1 MQYIQQL
8 LSRINLLYLCPFVQ
22 KILHLSLI
30 LCLVA
35 LTPMSAYAAGDSLTS
50 SISLSFNSTKKFQLE
65 AYEHFYA
72 YYTVPSSYSR
82 TKNTL
87 SVTVS
92 NLSNFSISVMNSDGS
107 SISTTRKK
115 NILYFKN
122 NAFIAENRYFIKI
135 HNQRNIRSSGSINI
149 RCTTDTTA
157 SPKTSHKDAT
167 NIASSHK
174 RHQQKSTKSSSSR
187 NASRQKS
194 TNNSYSRNASR
205 QKTANNSYSRNASRQ
220 KSTNNSYSRNASR
233 QKSTN
238 NSSSRNASRQ
248 KTANNSSSRNASRQ
262 KATNNSSSQNAS
274 RQKATKSSSSRKGKT
289 AATNNASTSSKKY
302 VSSGTTLS
310 PVTPAIHYIRLKKG
324 TSIALAE
331 RIYTTVP
338 NHPISFTPSSSS
350 LHITDGIV
358 YATSA
363 GLFYIIIQDGSYS
376 SSCTVK
382 VDP

>member
-1 MQYIQQL
+1 MHYKKGVSMQYIQQL

-82 TKNTL
+82 AKNTL

-135 HNQRNIRSSGSINI
+135 HNQRNIRSAGSINI
-149 RCTTDTTA
+149 RYTTDTTA

-187 NASRQKS
+187 NASRQK
-194 TNNSYSRNASR
+194 
-205 QKTANNSYSRNASRQ
+205 
-220 KSTNNSYSRNASR
+220 
-233 QKSTN
+233 
-238 NSSSRNASRQ
+238 
-248 KTANNSSSRNASRQ
+248 TANNSSSRND
-262 KATNNSSSQNAS
+262 S

-289 AATNNASTSSKKY
+289 AATNKASTSSKKY

>member
-149 RCTTDTTA
+149 RYTTDTTA

-174 RHQQKSTKSSSSR
+174 RHQQKSTNNSSSR
-187 NASRQKS
+187 NASRQKT
-194 TNNSYSRNASR
+194 TNNSSSRNASR
-205 QKTANNSYSRNASRQ
+205 QKAT
-220 KSTNNSYSRNASR
+220 KS
-233 QKSTN
+233 
-238 NSSSRNASRQ
+238 SSSRNASRQ

-262 KATNNSSSQNAS
+262 KN
-274 RQKATKSSSSRKGKT
+274 TKSSSSRKGKT

>member
-35 LTPMSAYAAGDSLTS
+35 LTPMSAYAAGDSLTY

-72 YYTVPSSYSR
+72 NYTVPSSYSR

-149 RCTTDTTA
+149 RYTTDTTA

-187 NASRQKS
+187 NASRQK
-194 TNNSYSRNASR
+194 T
-205 QKTANNSYSRNASRQ
+205 T
-220 KSTNNSYSRNASR
+220 KS
-233 QKSTN
+233 
-238 NSSSRNASRQ
+238 SSSRNASRQ

-262 KATNNSSSQNAS
+262 KSTNNSSSRNAS
-274 RQKATKSSSSRKGKT
+274 RQKATNNSSSRKGKT
-289 AATNNASTSSKKY
+289 AATNKSSTSSKKY

>member
-8 LSRINLLYLCPFVQ
+8 LSRINILYLCPFVQ

-135 HNQRNIRSSGSINI
+135 HNQRNIRSAGSINI
-149 RCTTDTTA
+149 RYTTDTTA

-194 TNNSYSRNASR
+194 TNNS
-205 QKTANNSYSRNASRQ
+205 
-220 KSTNNSYSRNASR
+220 
-233 QKSTN
+233 
-238 NSSSRNASRQ
+238 SSRNASRQ
-248 KTANNSSSRNASRQ
+248 KN
-262 KATNNSSSQNAS
+262 
-274 RQKATKSSSSRKGKT
+274 TKSSSSRKGKT

>member
-122 NAFIAENRYFIKI
+122 NAFTAENRYFIKI
-135 HNQRNIRSSGSINI
+135 HNQRNIRSAGSINI
-149 RCTTDTTA
+149 RYTTDTTA

-174 RHQQKSTKSSSSR
+174 RHQQKS
-187 NASRQKS
+187 
-194 TNNSYSRNASR
+194 
-205 QKTANNSYSRNASRQ
+205 
-220 KSTNNSYSRNASR
+220 
-233 QKSTN
+233 
-238 NSSSRNASRQ
+238 
-248 KTANNSSSRNASRQ
+248 
-262 KATNNSSSQNAS
+262 
-274 RQKATKSSSSRKGKT
+274 TKSSSSRKGKT

>member
-1 MQYIQQL
+1 MQHIQQL

-135 HNQRNIRSSGSINI
+135 HNQRNIRSAGSINI
-149 RCTTDTTA
+149 RYTTDTTA

-174 RHQQKSTKSSSSR
+174 QHQQKSTKSSSSR
-187 NASRQKS
+187 NASRQKATKS
-194 TNNSYSRNASR
+194 SSSRNGSW
-205 QKTANNSYSRNASRQ
+205 QKA
-220 KSTNNSYSRNASR
+220 
-233 QKSTN
+233 TN

-248 KTANNSSSRNASRQ
+248 KTANN
-262 KATNNSSSQNAS
+262 
-274 RQKATKSSSSRKGKT
+274 SSSRKGKT

>member
-135 HNQRNIRSSGSINI
+135 HNQRNIRSAGSINI
-149 RCTTDTTA
+149 RYTTDTTA

-187 NASRQKS
+187 
-194 TNNSYSRNASR
+194 
-205 QKTANNSYSRNASRQ
+205 
-220 KSTNNSYSRNASR
+220 
-233 QKSTN
+233 
-238 NSSSRNASRQ
+238 
-248 KTANNSSSRNASRQ
+248 
-262 KATNNSSSQNAS
+262 
-274 RQKATKSSSSRKGKT
+274 KGKT

-302 VSSGTTLS
+302 ISSGTTLS

>member
-72 YYTVPSSYSR
+72 YYTMPSSYSR

-149 RCTTDTTA
+149 RYTTDTTA

-194 TNNSYSRNASR
+194 TNNSSSRNASR
-205 QKTANNSYSRNASRQ
+205 QKTA
-220 KSTNNSYSRNASR
+220 
-233 QKSTN
+233 N

-262 KATNNSSSQNAS
+262 KN
-274 RQKATKSSSSRKGKT
+274 TKSSSSRKGKT

>member
-1 MQYIQQL
+1 MHYKKGVSMQHIQQL

-65 AYEHFYA
+65 PYEHFYA

-149 RCTTDTTA
+149 RYTTDTTA

-194 TNNSYSRNASR
+194 TKSSSSRNASR
-205 QKTANNSYSRNASRQ
+205 QKA
-220 KSTNNSYSRNASR
+220 TNNSSSRNASR

-248 KTANNSSSRNASRQ
+248 KTA
-262 KATNNSSSQNAS
+262 
-274 RQKATKSSSSRKGKT
+274 KSSSSRKGKT
-289 AATNNASTSSKKY
+289 PATNNVSTSPKKNI
-302 VSSGTTLS
+302 SFDTTLS

>member
-35 LTPMSAYAAGDSLTS
+35 LTPMSAYAADDSLTS

-72 YYTVPSSYSR
+72 YYTMPSSYSR

-122 NAFIAENRYFIKI
+122 NAFTAENRYFIKI

-149 RCTTDTTA
+149 RYTTDTTA

-174 RHQQKSTKSSSSR
+174 QHQQKSTKSSSSR
-187 NASRQKS
+187 NASRQK
-194 TNNSYSRNASR
+194 T
-205 QKTANNSYSRNASRQ
+205 T
-220 KSTNNSYSRNASR
+220 KS
-233 QKSTN
+233 
-238 NSSSRNASRQ
+238 
-248 KTANNSSSRNASRQ
+248 SSSRNASRQ
-262 KATNNSSSQNAS
+262 KATNNSSS
-274 RQKATKSSSSRKGKT
+274 RKGKT
-289 AATNNASTSSKKY
+289 AATNKSSTSSKKY

>member
-122 NAFIAENRYFIKI
+122 NAFTAENRYFIKI
-135 HNQRNIRSSGSINI
+135 HNQRNIRSAGSINI
-149 RCTTDTTA
+149 RYTTDTTA

-187 NASRQKS
+187 NASRQK
-194 TNNSYSRNASR
+194 T
-205 QKTANNSYSRNASRQ
+205 T
-220 KSTNNSYSRNASR
+220 KS
-233 QKSTN
+233 
-238 NSSSRNASRQ
+238 SSSRNASRQ

-262 KATNNSSSQNAS
+262 KN
-274 RQKATKSSSSRKGKT
+274 TKSSSSRKGKT

>member
-8 LSRINLLYLCPFVQ
+8 LSRINLLYLCPLVQ

-35 LTPMSAYAAGDSLTS
+35 LTPISAYAAGDSLTS

-135 HNQRNIRSSGSINI
+135 HNQRNIRSAGSINI
-149 RCTTDTTA
+149 RYTTDTTA

-187 NASRQKS
+187 NASRQK
-194 TNNSYSRNASR
+194 
-205 QKTANNSYSRNASRQ
+205 TANNSY
-220 KSTNNSYSRNASR
+220 
-233 QKSTN
+233 
-238 NSSSRNASRQ
+238 
-248 KTANNSSSRNASRQ
+248 
-262 KATNNSSSQNAS
+262 
-274 RQKATKSSSSRKGKT
+274 SRKGKT

-302 VSSGTTLS
+302 ISSSTTLS

>member
-72 YYTVPSSYSR
+72 YYTMPSSYSR

-122 NAFIAENRYFIKI
+122 NAFTAENRYFIKI
-135 HNQRNIRSSGSINI
+135 HNQRNIRSAGSINI
-149 RCTTDTTA
+149 RYTTDTTA

-187 NASRQKS
+187 NSSRQKS
-194 TNNSYSRNASR
+194 TNNSSSRNASR
-205 QKTANNSYSRNASRQ
+205 QKN
-220 KSTNNSYSRNASR
+220 
-233 QKSTN
+233 TN

-262 KATNNSSSQNAS
+262 KN
-274 RQKATKSSSSRKGKT
+274 TKSSSSRKGKT

>member
-1 MQYIQQL
+1 MHYKKGVSMQYIQQL

-82 TKNTL
+82 AKNTL

-135 HNQRNIRSSGSINI
+135 HNQRNIRSAGSINI
-149 RCTTDTTA
+149 RYTTDTTA

-187 NASRQKS
+187 NASRQK
-194 TNNSYSRNASR
+194 T
-205 QKTANNSYSRNASRQ
+205 T
-220 KSTNNSYSRNASR
+220 KS
-233 QKSTN
+233 
-238 NSSSRNASRQ
+238 SSSRNASRQ
-248 KTANNSSSRNASRQ
+248 KTANNSSSRND
-262 KATNNSSSQNAS
+262 S

-289 AATNNASTSSKKY
+289 AATNKASTSSKKY

>member
-8 LSRINLLYLCPFVQ
+8 LSRINLLYLCPLVQ

-50 SISLSFNSTKKFQLE
+50 STSLSFNSTKKFQLE

-135 HNQRNIRSSGSINI
+135 HNQRNIRSAGSINI
-149 RCTTDTTA
+149 RYTTDTTA

-187 NASRQKS
+187 NASRQK
-194 TNNSYSRNASR
+194 T
-205 QKTANNSYSRNASRQ
+205 T
-220 KSTNNSYSRNASR
+220 KS
-233 QKSTN
+233 
-238 NSSSRNASRQ
+238 SSSRNASRQ
-248 KTANNSSSRNASRQ
+248 KTANNSY
-262 KATNNSSSQNAS
+262 
-274 RQKATKSSSSRKGKT
+274 SRKGKT

-302 VSSGTTLS
+302 ISSGTTLS

-363 GLFYIIIQDGSYS
+363 GLFYIIVQDGSYS

>member
-1 MQYIQQL
+1 MHYKKGVSMQYIQQL

-72 YYTVPSSYSR
+72 YYTMPSSYSR

-122 NAFIAENRYFIKI
+122 NAFTAENRYFIKI

-149 RCTTDTTA
+149 RYTTDTTA

-174 RHQQKSTKSSSSR
+174 QHQQKSTKSSSSR
-187 NASRQKS
+187 NASRQK
-194 TNNSYSRNASR
+194 T
-205 QKTANNSYSRNASRQ
+205 T
-220 KSTNNSYSRNASR
+220 KS
-233 QKSTN
+233 
-238 NSSSRNASRQ
+238 SSSRNASRQ

-262 KATNNSSSQNAS
+262 KTTNNSSSRNAS

-289 AATNNASTSSKKY
+289 AATNKSSTSSKKY

>member
-1 MQYIQQL
+1 MHYKKGVSMQHIQQL

-65 AYEHFYA
+65 PYEHFYA

-149 RCTTDTTA
+149 RYTTDTTA

-194 TNNSYSRNASR
+194 TKSSSSRNASR
-205 QKTANNSYSRNASRQ
+205 QKTANNSS
-220 KSTNNSYSRNASR
+220 SRNASR

-248 KTANNSSSRNASRQ
+248 KTA
-262 KATNNSSSQNAS
+262 
-274 RQKATKSSSSRKGKT
+274 KSSSSRKGKT
-289 AATNNASTSSKKY
+289 PATNNVSTSPKKNI
-302 VSSGTTLS
+302 SSDTTLS

>member
-72 YYTVPSSYSR
+72 NYTVPSSYSR

-149 RCTTDTTA
+149 RYNCF
-157 SPKTSHKDAT
+157 SQNKPQR
-167 NIASSHK
+167 
-174 RHQQKSTKSSSSR
+174 RHQ
-187 NASRQKS
+187 
-194 TNNSYSRNASR
+194 YCVL
-205 QKTANNSYSRNASRQ
+205 
-220 KSTNNSYSRNASR
+220 
-233 QKSTN
+233 
-238 NSSSRNASRQ
+238 
-248 KTANNSSSRNASRQ
+248 
-262 KATNNSSSQNAS
+262 SQ
-274 RQKATKSSSSRKGKT
+274 
-289 AATNNASTSSKKY
+289 
-302 VSSGTTLS
+302 
-310 PVTPAIHYIRLKKG
+310 
-324 TSIALAE
+324 
-331 RIYTTVP
+331 
-338 NHPISFTPSSSS
+338 
-350 LHITDGIV
+350 
-358 YATSA
+358 ATSA
-363 GLFYIIIQDGSYS
+363 
-376 SSCTVK
+376 K
-382 VDP
+382 KH

>member
-72 YYTVPSSYSR
+72 YYTMPSSYSR

-122 NAFIAENRYFIKI
+122 NAFTAENRYFIKI
-135 HNQRNIRSSGSINI
+135 HNQRNIRSAGSINI
-149 RCTTDTTA
+149 RYTTDTTA

-187 NASRQKS
+187 NASRQK
-194 TNNSYSRNASR
+194 
-205 QKTANNSYSRNASRQ
+205 
-220 KSTNNSYSRNASR
+220 
-233 QKSTN
+233 
-238 NSSSRNASRQ
+238 
-248 KTANNSSSRNASRQ
+248 TANNSSSRNASRQ
-262 KATNNSSSQNAS
+262 KT
-274 RQKATKSSSSRKGKT
+274 TKSSSSRKGKT
-289 AATNNASTSSKKY
+289 AVTNNASTSSKKY

>member
-149 RCTTDTTA
+149 RYTTDTTA

-187 NASRQKS
+187 NASRQK
-194 TNNSYSRNASR
+194 
-205 QKTANNSYSRNASRQ
+205 
-220 KSTNNSYSRNASR
+220 
-233 QKSTN
+233 
-238 NSSSRNASRQ
+238 
-248 KTANNSSSRNASRQ
+248 TANNSSSRNASRQ
-262 KATNNSSSQNAS
+262 KN
-274 RQKATKSSSSRKGKT
+274 TKSSSSRKGKT

>member
-149 RCTTDTTA
+149 RYTTDTTA

-174 RHQQKSTKSSSSR
+174 RHQQKST
-187 NASRQKS
+187 
-194 TNNSYSRNASR
+194 
-205 QKTANNSYSRNASRQ
+205 
-220 KSTNNSYSRNASR
+220 
-233 QKSTN
+233 N
-238 NSSSRNASRQ
+238 NSSSR
-248 KTANNSSSRNASRQ
+248 
-262 KATNNSSSQNAS
+262 NAS

-289 AATNNASTSSKKY
+289 AATNKASTSSKKY

>member
-72 YYTVPSSYSR
+72 YYTMPSSYSR

-122 NAFIAENRYFIKI
+122 NAFTAENRYFIKI
-135 HNQRNIRSSGSINI
+135 HNQRNIRSAGSINI
-149 RCTTDTTA
+149 RYTTDTTA

-187 NASRQKS
+187 NASRQK
-194 TNNSYSRNASR
+194 
-205 QKTANNSYSRNASRQ
+205 
-220 KSTNNSYSRNASR
+220 
-233 QKSTN
+233 
-238 NSSSRNASRQ
+238 
-248 KTANNSSSRNASRQ
+248 TANNSSSR
-262 KATNNSSSQNAS
+262 NAS

>member
-72 YYTVPSSYSR
+72 NYTVPSSYSR

-122 NAFIAENRYFIKI
+122 NALIAENRYFIKI
-135 HNQRNIRSSGSINI
+135 HNQRNIRSAGSINI
-149 RCTTDTTA
+149 RYTTDTTA

-194 TNNSYSRNASR
+194 TNNSS
-205 QKTANNSYSRNASRQ
+205 
-220 KSTNNSYSRNASR
+220 SRNASR

-248 KTANNSSSRNASRQ
+248 K
-262 KATNNSSSQNAS
+262 ATNN
-274 RQKATKSSSSRKGKT
+274 SSSRKGKT
-289 AATNNASTSSKKY
+289 AATNKASTSSKKY
-302 VSSGTTLS
+302 VSSGTTPSL
-310 PVTPAIHYIRLKKG
+310 VTPAIHYIRLKKG

>member
-1 MQYIQQL
+1 MHYKKGVSMQYIQQL

-72 YYTVPSSYSR
+72 NYTVPSSYSR

-122 NAFIAENRYFIKI
+122 NAFTAENRYFIKI

-149 RCTTDTTA
+149 RYTTDTTA

-174 RHQQKSTKSSSSR
+174 QHQQKSTKSSSSR
-187 NASRQKS
+187 NASRQKA
-194 TNNSYSRNASR
+194 T
-205 QKTANNSYSRNASRQ
+205 
-220 KSTNNSYSRNASR
+220 KS
-233 QKSTN
+233 
-238 NSSSRNASRQ
+238 
-248 KTANNSSSRNASRQ
+248 SSSRNASRQ
-262 KATNNSSSQNAS
+262 KATNNSSS
-274 RQKATKSSSSRKGKT
+274 RKGKT
-289 AATNNASTSSKKY
+289 AATNKSSTSSKKY

>member
-1 MQYIQQL
+1 MQHIQQL

-65 AYEHFYA
+65 PYEHFYA

-135 HNQRNIRSSGSINI
+135 HNQRNIRSAGSINI
-149 RCTTDTTA
+149 RYTTDTTA

-187 NASRQKS
+187 NASRQK
-194 TNNSYSRNASR
+194 T
-205 QKTANNSYSRNASRQ
+205 T
-220 KSTNNSYSRNASR
+220 KS
-233 QKSTN
+233 
-238 NSSSRNASRQ
+238 SSSRNASRQ
-248 KTANNSSSRNASRQ
+248 KTANNSY
-262 KATNNSSSQNAS
+262 
-274 RQKATKSSSSRKGKT
+274 SRKGKT

-302 VSSGTTLS
+302 ISSGTTLS

>member
-135 HNQRNIRSSGSINI
+135 HNQRNIRSAGSINI
-149 RCTTDTTA
+149 RYTTDTTA

-187 NASRQKS
+187 NASRQKP
-194 TNNSYSRNASR
+194 
-205 QKTANNSYSRNASRQ
+205 
-220 KSTNNSYSRNASR
+220 
-233 QKSTN
+233 TN

-248 KTANNSSSRNASRQ
+248 KTANN
-262 KATNNSSSQNAS
+262 
-274 RQKATKSSSSRKGKT
+274 SSSRKGKT

>member
-72 YYTVPSSYSR
+72 YYTMPSSYSR

-122 NAFIAENRYFIKI
+122 NAFTAENRYFIKI

-149 RCTTDTTA
+149 RYTTDTTA

-174 RHQQKSTKSSSSR
+174 QHQQKSTKSSSSR
-187 NASRQKS
+187 NASRQK
-194 TNNSYSRNASR
+194 
-205 QKTANNSYSRNASRQ
+205 
-220 KSTNNSYSRNASR
+220 
-233 QKSTN
+233 
-238 NSSSRNASRQ
+238 
-248 KTANNSSSRNASRQ
+248 
-262 KATNNSSSQNAS
+262 ATNN
-274 RQKATKSSSSRKGKT
+274 SSSRKGKT
-289 AATNNASTSSKKY
+289 AATNKSSTSSKKY

>member
-1 MQYIQQL
+1 MHYKKGVSMQYIQQL
-8 LSRINLLYLCPFVQ
+8 LSRINLLYLCPLVQ

-50 SISLSFNSTKKFQLE
+50 STSLSFNSTKKFQLE

-92 NLSNFSISVMNSDGS
+92 NLSNFSISVMSSDGS

-135 HNQRNIRSSGSINI
+135 HNQRNIRSAGSINI
-149 RCTTDTTA
+149 RYTTDTTA

-174 RHQQKSTKSSSSR
+174 QHQQKSTKSSSSR
-187 NASRQKS
+187 NASWQKA
-194 TNNSYSRNASR
+194 TNNSS
-205 QKTANNSYSRNASRQ
+205 
-220 KSTNNSYSRNASR
+220 SRNASR

-248 KTANNSSSRNASRQ
+248 KTANNSSSR
-262 KATNNSSSQNAS
+262 
-274 RQKATKSSSSRKGKT
+274 KGKT

-302 VSSGTTLS
+302 ISSGTTLS

>member
-149 RCTTDTTA
+149 RYTTDTTA

-174 RHQQKSTKSSSSR
+174 RHQQKST
-187 NASRQKS
+187 
-194 TNNSYSRNASR
+194 
-205 QKTANNSYSRNASRQ
+205 
-220 KSTNNSYSRNASR
+220 
-233 QKSTN
+233 N

-262 KATNNSSSQNAS
+262 KN
-274 RQKATKSSSSRKGKT
+274 TKSSSSRKGKT

>member
-72 YYTVPSSYSR
+72 YYTMPSSYSR

-122 NAFIAENRYFIKI
+122 NAFTAENRYFIKI
-135 HNQRNIRSSGSINI
+135 HNQRNIRSAGSINI
-149 RCTTDTTA
+149 RYTTDTTA

-194 TNNSYSRNASR
+194 TNNSSSRNASR
-205 QKTANNSYSRNASRQ
+205 QKN
-220 KSTNNSYSRNASR
+220 TNNSSSRNASR

-248 KTANNSSSRNASRQ
+248 KN
-262 KATNNSSSQNAS
+262 
-274 RQKATKSSSSRKGKT
+274 TKSSSSRKGKT

>member
-1 MQYIQQL
+1 MQHIQQL

-92 NLSNFSISVMNSDGS
+92 NLSNFSVSVMNSDGS

-149 RCTTDTTA
+149 RYTTDTTA

-174 RHQQKSTKSSSSR
+174 RHQQKSTRSSSSR
-187 NASRQKS
+187 NASRQKT
-194 TNNSYSRNASR
+194 TNNSYSR
-205 QKTANNSYSRNASRQ
+205 
-220 KSTNNSYSRNASR
+220 
-233 QKSTN
+233 
-238 NSSSRNASRQ
+238 
-248 KTANNSSSRNASRQ
+248 
-262 KATNNSSSQNAS
+262 NAS

-289 AATNNASTSSKKY
+289 AATNNTSTSSKKY

-350 LHITDGIV
+350 LHIPDGIV

>member
-122 NAFIAENRYFIKI
+122 NAFTAENRYFIKI

-149 RCTTDTTA
+149 RYTTDTTA

-187 NASRQKS
+187 NASRQK
-194 TNNSYSRNASR
+194 TANNSSSRNASR
-205 QKTANNSYSRNASRQ
+205 QKN
-220 KSTNNSYSRNASR
+220 
-233 QKSTN
+233 TN

-262 KATNNSSSQNAS
+262 KN
-274 RQKATKSSSSRKGKT
+274 TKSSSSRKGKT

>member
-149 RCTTDTTA
+149 RYTTDTTA

-194 TNNSYSRNASR
+194 TKSSSSRNASR
-205 QKTANNSYSRNASRQ
+205 QKTANNSS
-220 KSTNNSYSRNASR
+220 SRNASR

-248 KTANNSSSRNASRQ
+248 KTA
-262 KATNNSSSQNAS
+262 
-274 RQKATKSSSSRKGKT
+274 KSSSSRKGKT
-289 AATNNASTSSKKY
+289 PATNNVSTSPKKNI
-302 VSSGTTLS
+302 SSDTTLS

>member
-72 YYTVPSSYSR
+72 YYTMPSSYSR

-122 NAFIAENRYFIKI
+122 NAFTAENRYFIKI
-135 HNQRNIRSSGSINI
+135 HNQRNIRSAGSINI
-149 RCTTDTTA
+149 RYTTDTTA

-187 NASRQKS
+187 NASRQK
-194 TNNSYSRNASR
+194 T
-205 QKTANNSYSRNASRQ
+205 T
-220 KSTNNSYSRNASR
+220 KS
-233 QKSTN
+233 
-238 NSSSRNASRQ
+238 SSSRNASRQ

-262 KATNNSSSQNAS
+262 KSTNNSSSRNAS
-274 RQKATKSSSSRKGKT
+274 RQKTTKSSSSRKGKT
-289 AATNNASTSSKKY
+289 AATNNTSTSSKKY

>member
-1 MQYIQQL
+1 MHYKKGVSMQYIQQL

-135 HNQRNIRSSGSINI
+135 HNQRNIRSAGSINI
-149 RCTTDTTA
+149 RYTTDTTA

-187 NASRQKS
+187 NASRQK
-194 TNNSYSRNASR
+194 T
-205 QKTANNSYSRNASRQ
+205 T
-220 KSTNNSYSRNASR
+220 KS
-233 QKSTN
+233 
-238 NSSSRNASRQ
+238 SSSRNASRQ

-262 KATNNSSSQNAS
+262 KN
-274 RQKATKSSSSRKGKT
+274 TKSSSSRKGKT

>member
-30 LCLVA
+30 LCLA
-35 LTPMSAYAAGDSLTS
+35 MLTPLSAYAAGDSLTS
-50 SISLSFNSTKKFQLE
+50 SISLPFNSTKKFQLD

-72 YYTVPSSYSR
+72 YYTVPSSYSC
-82 TKNTL
+82 TKNAL
-87 SVTVS
+87 SVTVR

-107 SISTTRKK
+107 SISTTSKK

-122 NAFIAENRYFIKI
+122 NAFIAGNRYFIKI
-135 HNQRNIRSSGSINI
+135 HNRRNIRSAGSINI
-149 RCTTDTTA
+149 RYTTDTTA
-157 SPKTSHKDAT
+157 SPKASHKDAT

-174 RHQQKSTKSSSSR
+174 RHQQKSTKNSSSRNADRQKAAKNSSSR

-194 TNNSYSRNASR
+194 
-205 QKTANNSYSRNASRQ
+205 
-220 KSTNNSYSRNASR
+220 
-233 QKSTN
+233 
-238 NSSSRNASRQ
+238 
-248 KTANNSSSRNASRQ
+248 ANNSSSRNTSRQ
-262 KATNNSSSQNAS
+262 KNANNSSPRNTS
-274 RQKATKSSSSRKGKT
+274 RQKNANNSSSRKGKT
-289 AATNNASTSSKKY
+289 AATNKASTSSPKK

-310 PVTPAIHYIRLKKG
+310 PVTPARHYIRLKKG

-358 YATSA
+358 YATST

>member
-65 AYEHFYA
+65 PYEHFYA

-135 HNQRNIRSSGSINI
+135 HNQRNIRSAGSINI
-149 RCTTDTTA
+149 RYTTDTTA
-157 SPKTSHKDAT
+157 SPKTSHKGAT

-174 RHQQKSTKSSSSR
+174 RHKQKSTKSSSSR

-194 TNNSYSRNASR
+194 I
-205 QKTANNSYSRNASRQ
+205 
-220 KSTNNSYSRNASR
+220 
-233 QKSTN
+233 N
-238 NSSSRNASRQ
+238 NSSSRNDSRQ
-248 KTANNSSSRNASRQ
+248 KTANNSSSRND
-262 KATNNSSSQNAS
+262 S

-289 AATNNASTSSKKY
+289 AATNKASTSSKKY

>member
-82 TKNTL
+82 AKNTL

-135 HNQRNIRSSGSINI
+135 HNQRNIRSAGSINI
-149 RCTTDTTA
+149 RYTTDITA

-187 NASRQKS
+187 NASRQKTTKS
-194 TNNSYSRNASR
+194 SSSRNASR
-205 QKTANNSYSRNASRQ
+205 QKTANNSYSR
-220 KSTNNSYSRNASR
+220 
-233 QKSTN
+233 
-238 NSSSRNASRQ
+238 
-248 KTANNSSSRNASRQ
+248 
-262 KATNNSSSQNAS
+262 
-274 RQKATKSSSSRKGKT
+274 KGKT
-289 AATNNASTSSKKY
+289 AATNKASTSSKKY

>member
-65 AYEHFYA
+65 AYEHFYV

-135 HNQRNIRSSGSINI
+135 HNQRNIRSAGSINI
-149 RCTTDTTA
+149 RYTTDTTA

-187 NASRQKS
+187 NASRQK
-194 TNNSYSRNASR
+194 T
-205 QKTANNSYSRNASRQ
+205 T
-220 KSTNNSYSRNASR
+220 KS
-233 QKSTN
+233 
-238 NSSSRNASRQ
+238 SSSRNASRQ
-248 KTANNSSSRNASRQ
+248 KTANNSY
-262 KATNNSSSQNAS
+262 
-274 RQKATKSSSSRKGKT
+274 SRKGKT

-302 VSSGTTLS
+302 ISSGTTLS

-363 GLFYIIIQDGSYS
+363 GLFYIIVQDGSYS

>member
-30 LCLVA
+30 LCLVT

-72 YYTVPSSYSR
+72 YYTMPSSYSR

-149 RCTTDTTA
+149 RYTTDTTA

-174 RHQQKSTKSSSSR
+174 RHQQKS
-187 NASRQKS
+187 
-194 TNNSYSRNASR
+194 
-205 QKTANNSYSRNASRQ
+205 
-220 KSTNNSYSRNASR
+220 
-233 QKSTN
+233 
-238 NSSSRNASRQ
+238 
-248 KTANNSSSRNASRQ
+248 
-262 KATNNSSSQNAS
+262 
-274 RQKATKSSSSRKGKT
+274 TKSSSSRKGKT